1 MVIKSVQSGLLHP
14 VADTM
19 KSNAAKESPI
29 WPMTSRSIF
38 SSVNVLEIKLSVS
51 NMQWLMGHWSVVIF
65 HSKLE
70 TGSIQNVLQKTESFF
85 VKLVVDKMNR
95 DIVCNQMMNIWRN
108 MKNSICEQLIL
119 IYLFI
124 QTFSIHLF
132 HLLSTFHQRT
142 SSKCWPNRNFMFSW
156 NMILKSC
163 ANIDFLEDFF
173 GRV

>member
-19 KSNAAKESPI
+19 KSNVAKESPI

-38 SSVNVLEIKLSVS
+38 SSVNVLEIKLSVN

-65 HSKLE
+65 PFKLE

-108 MKNSICEQLIL
+108 MTNSIWSLQIMEIL
-119 IYLFI
+119 IKVWPGLGCGWPRFGLKWPCFNSI
-124 QTFSIHLF
+124 FSFVSFSIRIQWQNLYKMYF
-132 HLLSTFHQRT
+132 RRT
-142 SSKCWPNRNFMFSW
+142 
-156 NMILKSC
+156 
-163 ANIDFLEDFF
+163 
-173 GRV
+173 